1 MDKEKQ
7 NKYIELLKERGEE
20 KRVTKSYQMTG
31 LKIAEILDDKEHKA
45 LYIKL
50 AKENNENFLLG
61 LAKDIAERDNVKNK
75 GAYFMTMLK
84 KRKNGSKNSNNRK

>member
-1 MDKEKQ
+1 MDEEKQ

-31 LKIAEILDDKEHKA
+31 LKIAEILGDKEHKA

-61 LAKDIAERDNVKNK
+61 LAKDIADRDNVNNK

-84 KRKNGSKNSNNRK
+84 KHKNESKNSNNRK